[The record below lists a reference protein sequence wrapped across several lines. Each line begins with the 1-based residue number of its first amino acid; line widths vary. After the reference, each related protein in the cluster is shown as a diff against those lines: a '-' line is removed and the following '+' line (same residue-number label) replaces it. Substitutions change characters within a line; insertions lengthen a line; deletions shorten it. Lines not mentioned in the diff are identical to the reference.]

1 MIYFHLYQF
10 CGDNMVKNNLKGS
23 LILSL
28 GALIWGFAF
37 VAQSAARSV
46 SPMTLN
52 FLRFAV
58 SAVVLAAVLK
68 TFGVKTHEPIFP
80 KQKEKL
86 KTALVAGAV
95 CGFMLALSANLQQ
108 AGIALYPEGV
118 SCEARAGFL
127 TALYVILVPIISS
140 IFGKRIHI
148 FVWFAVLLATAG
160 VYMLCTRGGFEGI
173 YISDALLFACAL
185 GFSVQILCVEKYC
198 DAVGGLRLSFLEF
211 AFCSLFSLIAALIF
225 EFGKTN
231 IADVKS
237 AIWSILFLGVMSG
250 GVGYTLQIVGQ
261 KYAEA
266 SVASIAMSLES
277 VFAAI
282 GGWLILSHSLSLH
295 EIIGCLLVFAAI
307 TLAQLPEF
315 KKSGE

>member
-1 MIYFHLYQF
+1 MA
-10 CGDNMVKNNLKGS
+10 KNNLKGS

-58 SAVVLAAVLK
+58 SAAVLAVVLKAFGIK
-68 TFGVKTHEPIFP
+68 TREPIFP
-80 KQKEKL
+80 KEKGKL

-108 AGIALYPEGV
+108 AGIAYYPDGV
-118 SCEARAGFL
+118 SREARAGFL

-140 IFGKRIHI
+140 VFGKRTHF
-148 FVWFAVLLATAG
+148 FVWVAVLIATAG
-160 VYMLCTRGGFEGI
+160 VYMLCAWGGFKGI
-173 YISDALLFACAL
+173 YVSDALLFSCAL

-231 IADVKS
+231 IADVRS

-250 GVGYTLQIVGQ
+250 GVGYTLQIIGQ

-282 GGWLILSHSLSLH
+282 GGWLILSHALSLH

-307 TLAQLPEF
+307 ILAQLPEF